1 MSINSEHKSAAVAME
16 NKQNSVLAVL
26 ASKEK
31 TIEAL
36 RRELAEK
43 EQREG
48 KLKAQVLK
56 LRTLI
61 QPLRD
66 ELANQKEE
74 KKEEMMEKCLLID
87 KLKEEVATVEMKLK
101 EMKKTKEEVEK
112 VKRSKRTLTV
122 GDSVGVTTRSK
133 KQMVLRSKSL
143 RK

>member
-1 MSINSEHKSAAVAME
+1 ME
-16 NKQNSVLAVL
+16 IKQNSVLAVL

-48 KLKAQVLK
+48 ELKAQVLK

-61 QPLRD
+61 QPFRD

-74 KKEEMMEKCLLID
+74 RKEEMMEKCLLID

-112 VKRSKRTLTV
+112 VKRSKKTLTV
-122 GDSVGVTTRSK
+122 GDSAGVTTRSK

>member
-16 NKQNSVLAVL
+16 NSVLAVL

-48 KLKAQVLK
+48 KLKGQVLK
-56 LRTLI
+56 LRALI

-66 ELANQKEE
+66 ELVNQKEE
-74 KKEEMMEKCLLID
+74 RKEEMLEKRRFID

-122 GDSVGVTTRSK
+122 GDSAGVTTRSK

>member
-36 RRELAEK
+36 RRQLAEK

-48 KLKAQVLK
+48 KLKGQVLK
-56 LRTLI
+56 LRALI

-66 ELANQKEE
+66 ELTNQKEE
-74 KKEEMMEKCLLID
+74 RKEEMMEKCLLID
-87 KLKEEVATVEMKLK
+87 KLKEELATVEMKLK
-101 EMKKTKEEVEK
+101 KMKKTKEEVEK

-122 GDSVGVTTRSK
+122 GDSA
-133 KQMVLRSKSL
+133 VLVSQPDPINRWC
-143 RK
+143 

>member
-1 MSINSEHKSAAVAME
+1 ME

-36 RRELAEK
+36 RREMAEK

-48 KLKAQVLK
+48 KLKGQVLK
-56 LRTLI
+56 LRALI

-74 KKEEMMEKCLLID
+74 RKEEMMKKCLLID
-87 KLKEEVATVEMKLK
+87 KLKEKFATVEMKLK
-101 EMKKTKEEVEK
+101 KMKKTKEEVEK
-112 VKRSKRTLTV
+112 KKRSKRTLTV
-122 GDSVGVTTRSK
+122 GAGVEPDPCSLFFLARTTFVFVILVRG
-133 KQMVLRSKSL
+133 QKSL
-143 RK
+143 